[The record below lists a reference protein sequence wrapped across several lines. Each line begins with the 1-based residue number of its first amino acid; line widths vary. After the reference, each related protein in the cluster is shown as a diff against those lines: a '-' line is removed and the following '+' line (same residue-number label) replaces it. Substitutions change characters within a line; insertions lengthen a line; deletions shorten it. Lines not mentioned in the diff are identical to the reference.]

1 MSNLL
6 MLGIGL
12 RDIVFIV
19 LPIVLGMG
27 LLVYTAQRIW
37 SSTDLNGDDKWLWM
51 ILILLTPLLG
61 SIIFL
66 SIYGWKPA
74 S

>member
-19 LPIVLGMG
+19 LQIVLGMG